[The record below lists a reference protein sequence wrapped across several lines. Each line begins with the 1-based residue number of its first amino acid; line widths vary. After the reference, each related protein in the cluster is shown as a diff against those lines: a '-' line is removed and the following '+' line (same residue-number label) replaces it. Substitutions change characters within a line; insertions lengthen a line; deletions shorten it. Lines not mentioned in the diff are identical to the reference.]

1 MTPRSPS
8 FRTIAPLLAATTIGL
23 VAPPAQSEVI
33 FQSEGN
39 GTSFGVTIGG
49 PNPGIEFS
57 NAPTYQQY
65 NNSTLSVYQAPQTFS
80 NIYQYPSSSRPY
92 ESQSSIYQY
101 PQPTYQPSYSQPSY
115 YQNPNAIYRQPSVV
129 YRRTEIISP
138 DGNQRVILEDPQY
151 VVPRSN
157 IMINPDDLRSVADHR
172 RYDHH
177 HRRTVVPNS
186 YRIPNTSIYYRF

>member
-1 MTPRSPS
+1 MTPRSVP
-8 FRTIAPLLAATTIGL
+8 FRTIATILIATATTISL
-23 VAPPAQSEVI
+23 SAHPAQSEVI

-39 GTSFGVTIGG
+39 GTTFGVTIGG

-65 NNSTLSVYQAPQTFS
+65 DYSSSNVYQAPQSFS

-92 ESQSSIYQY
+92 ESQNSIYQY
-101 PQPTYQPSYSQPSY
+101 PQLSDQPSYSQPGY
-115 YQNPNAIYRQPSVV
+115 YQNPSAIYRQPSVV

-157 IMINPDDLRSVADHR
+157 IMINPDR
-172 RYDHH
+172 RYDQH

>member
-1 MTPRSPS
+1 MMTPRSFPYL
-8 FRTIAPLLAATTIGL
+8 ACAALLTVTAIGL
-23 VAPPAQSEVI
+23 IAQPAQSEVI

-57 NAPTYQQY
+57 NAPLYQQY
-65 NNSTLSVYQAPQTFS
+65 DYATPNVYQAPQSFS

-92 ESQSSIYQY
+92 ETPSNIYQY

-115 YQNPNAIYRQPSVV
+115 YQNPGAIYRQPSVV

-157 IMINPDDLRSVADHR
+157 IIINPDR

>member
-1 MTPRSPS
+1 MMTPRSRS
-8 FRTIAPLLAATTIGL
+8 YLACAALLTATAIGL
-23 VAPPAQSEVI
+23 IAQPAQSEVI

-39 GTSFGVTIGG
+39 GTTFGVTIGG

-65 NNSTLSVYQAPQTFS
+65 NYSSPSVYQSPQSFS
-80 NIYQYPSSSRPY
+80 NIYQYPSSNRPY
-92 ESQSSIYQY
+92 ESQSRIYQY

-157 IMINPDDLRSVADHR
+157 IMINPDR

>member
-1 MTPRSPS
+1 MMTPRSFP
-8 FRTIAPLLAATTIGL
+8 FRVIAPILTATAIGL
-23 VAPPAQSEVI
+23 IVLPAQSEVI

-39 GTSFGVTIGG
+39 GTTFGVTIGG

-57 NAPTYQQY
+57 NAPLYQQY
-65 NNSTLSVYQAPQTFS
+65 NYATPSVYQAPQTFS
-80 NIYQYPSSSRPY
+80 NIYQYPSSNRPY
-92 ESQSSIYQY
+92 ESQSRIYQY
-101 PQPTYQPSYSQPSY
+101 PQPTDQPRYAQPGY
-115 YQNPNAIYRQPSVV
+115 YQNPGAIYSQPSVV

-151 VVPRSN
+151 VLPRSN
-157 IMINPDDLRSVADHR
+157 IMINPDR

-177 HRRTVVPNS
+177 HRRNLVPNS

>member
-1 MTPRSPS
+1 MTPRSFP
-8 FRTIAPLLAATTIGL
+8 FRTIATILTATTIGL
-23 VAPPAQSEVI
+23 SATPAQSEVI

-65 NNSTLSVYQAPQTFS
+65 NYSSPSVYQSPQPFS
-80 NIYQYPSSSRPY
+80 NIYQYPSSNRPY
-92 ESQSSIYQY
+92 ESQSNIYQ
-101 PQPTYQPSYSQPSY
+101 PPTSYNYSQPSY
-115 YQNPNAIYRQPSVV
+115 YQNPSAIYRQPSVV

-157 IMINPDDLRSVADHR
+157 IMINPGDLRSVGDHR

>member
-1 MTPRSPS
+1 MMTPRSFP
-8 FRTIAPLLAATTIGL
+8 FLACATILTTIGL
-23 VAPPAQSEVI
+23 IAQPAQSEVI

-39 GTSFGVTIGG
+39 GTTFGVTIGG

-57 NAPTYQQY
+57 NAPSYPQY
-65 NNSTLSVYQAPQTFS
+65 GIQSSQSFS
-80 NIYQYPSSSRPY
+80 NIYQYPSGNQPY
-92 ESQSSIYQY
+92 ATPSNIYQY
-101 PQPTYQPSYSQPSY
+101 PQPTYQPSYANPSY
-115 YQNPNAIYRQPSVV
+115 YQNPGAIYRQPSVV

-151 VVPRSN
+151 VLPRSN
-157 IMINPDDLRSVADHR
+157 IIINPDR